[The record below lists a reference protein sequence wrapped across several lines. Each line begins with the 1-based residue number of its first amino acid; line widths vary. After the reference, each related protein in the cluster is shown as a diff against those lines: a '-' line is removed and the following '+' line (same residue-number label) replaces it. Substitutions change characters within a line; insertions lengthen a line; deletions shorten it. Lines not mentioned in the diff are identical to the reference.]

1 MISEKQLP
9 ELNGYHKLEGLL
21 PVERAPE
28 LNQLVVPGINDQLP
42 IHRWFRFKEAF
53 SADLLKTL
61 LFSLRPNTSKN
72 ICLLDPFCGGG
83 TALVSA
89 QELSRFGNIT
99 AIGIERNPF
108 IHFIA
113 STKISWP
120 LMNPERIVALGEL
133 VLARSLSNS
142 TSIPRLSSLTTGRC
156 MGRYTARRLLAIRD
170 AIWTD
175 GSSPDHD
182 ALMLG
187 LGGVV
192 EQLSKTRKDGRAL
205 RLVPRPRQDIGQV
218 LSRKWAQIAS
228 DVRFMQQLAPQAPIP
243 TVILGDG
250 RVPATHGIPPC
261 SVDMLLTSPP
271 YPNNIDYSE
280 VYKLELW
287 LLGFISNADEFLKL
301 RKTTFRSHPSAA
313 PPDLSDEF
321 RVELKQGMLKA
332 VLGPI
337 IRRTRLSTERYRH
350 RLIVGYSSDL
360 WLTLREYYRLL
371 KKKGVCVIVVGNS
384 LHGGKHLPYLIPTD
398 LLVSAI
404 AERTGYRVK
413 KIAVARNFRRRL
425 SGNHFLRESIVVLE
439 KE

>member
-1 MISEKQLP
+1 MISEKRLP

-28 LNQLVVPGINDQLP
+28 LNQLVAPCINDHLP

-61 LFSLRPNTSKN
+61 LFSLQPNASKS

-89 QELSRFGNIT
+89 QELSRLGNIT

-120 LMNPERIVALGEL
+120 LMNPDRIVALGEL
-133 VLARSLSNS
+133 VLAKSLTNGRP
-142 TSIPRLSSLTTGRC
+142 IPGLSGLTTGRC
-156 MGRYTARRLLAIRD
+156 MSRYTARRLLAIRD
-170 AIWTD
+170 AIWMD
-175 GSSPDHD
+175 GSSPDHN

-192 EQLSKTRKDGRAL
+192 EQLSRTRKDGRAL
-205 RLVPRPRQDIGQV
+205 RLVPKPRQNIGQV

-228 DVRFMQQLAPQAPIP
+228 DVRFMQLLAPKAPIP
-243 TVILGDG
+243 TVFLGDG
-250 RVPATHGIPPC
+250 RVPASLGIPPC

-287 LLGFISNADEFLKL
+287 LLGFITDSVEFLKL
-301 RKTTFRSHPSAA
+301 RKATFRSHPTAA
-313 PPDLSDEF
+313 PADLTDEF
-321 RVELKQGMLKA
+321 RAELKRGMLKTI
-332 VLGPI
+332 LGPI
-337 IRRTRLSTERYRH
+337 IRRTRSSPERYRH
-350 RLIVGYSSDL
+350 RLIVGYSFDL
-360 WLTLREYYRLL
+360 WLALREYYRLL
-371 KKKGVCVIVVGNS
+371 REKGVCVIVTGNS
-384 LHGGKHLPYLIPTD
+384 LHGGKHIPYLIPTD

-404 AERTGYRVK
+404 AERAGYRVE
-413 KIAVARNFRRRL
+413 KIAVVRNFRRRL
-425 SGNHFLRESIVVLE
+425 SGNHFLRESIVVLK

>member
-9 ELNGYHKLEGLL
+9 ELNSYHKLEGLL
-21 PVERAPE
+21 PVEIAPE
-28 LNQLVVPGINDQLP
+28 LNRIVVPGINDQLP

-61 LFSLRPNTSKN
+61 LLSLRPNASKN
-72 ICLLDPFCGGG
+72 ICLVDPFCGGG

-89 QELSRFGNIT
+89 QELSRFANIT

-120 LMNPERIVALGEL
+120 LMDPERIVDLGEL
-133 VLARSLSNS
+133 VLARSLSKS
-142 TSIPRLSSLTTGRC
+142 TSIPGLSSLATGRC
-156 MGRYTARRLLAIRD
+156 MSCHIARRLLTIRD

-175 GSSPDHD
+175 GRSPDHK

-187 LGGVV
+187 LGAVV

-205 RLVPRPRQDIGQV
+205 RLVPRPRQNIEQV

-228 DVRFMQQLAPQAPIP
+228 DVRFMQRLAPKAPIP
-243 TVILGDG
+243 TVFLGDG
-250 RVPATHGIPPC
+250 RVPAGLGIPAY

-287 LLGFISNADEFLKL
+287 LLGFITDSLEFLKL
-301 RKTTFRSHPSAA
+301 RKATFRSHPTAA
-313 PPDLSDEF
+313 PADLTDEF
-321 RVELKQGMLKA
+321 RAELKQGML
-332 VLGPI
+332 
-337 IRRTRLSTERYRH
+337 S
-350 RLIVGYSSDL
+350 
-360 WLTLREYYRLL
+360 
-371 KKKGVCVIVVGNS
+371 
-384 LHGGKHLPYLIPTD
+384 
-398 LLVSAI
+398 
-404 AERTGYRVK
+404 
-413 KIAVARNFRRRL
+413 NF
-425 SGNHFLRESIVVLE
+425 
-439 KE
+439 